1 MRELLALLLLPLALI
16 LGCPGDDDDDST
28 VGDDDDDATAD
39 LDGDLVF
46 TDAHSYSYTG
56 ELMVDVVDLGAGQD
70 AELSWDQLTVD
81 VRGGAIDGPE
91 DIHSAALV
99 GFMLTQEEVLEA
111 IATNTLMQ
119 SDVGDY
125 RTFDNSGGVSSAM
138 LSDFAI
144 IGNAFDPAADFLVR
158 DTDWTWAVTLWSDMP
173 NGRNDIRTVMFLRP
187 MEDSETHEAAFTD
200 ATATLDFQVDLH
212 SADTLPTAPGLT
224 YTLDWSAVTRDSF
237 GNELNPASVDRLLVG
252 NAPGATLEEA
262 EAGFL
267 QYFDQSDDIYR
278 LEVFGTTSSS
288 LDGAVDLDGDTFP
301 GFTDDGIWLVGL
313 ESLAS
318 TSPAPLVM
326 GVVEVMVQ

>member
-1 MRELLALLLLPLALI
+1 MRDLIWLVVMAGLLFA
-16 LGCPGDDDDDST
+16 GCPGDDDDSA
-28 VGDDDDDATAD
+28 GDDDDDATAD

-46 TDAHSYSYTG
+46 TDANSYSYTG
-56 ELMVDVVDLGAGQD
+56 VLDVTSEDLAAGQD
-70 AELSWDQLTVD
+70 AEISWDQLTVD
-81 VRGGAIDGPE
+81 VRGGAIAGPA

-99 GFMLTQEEVLEA
+99 GFMLTADAVIEA

-125 RTFDNSGGVSSAM
+125 RTYDNSEGGSSAV

-144 IGNAFDPAADFLVR
+144 IGNAFDPAADFLPR
-158 DTDWTWAVTLWSDMP
+158 DTDWTWAVTLWSDMS
-173 NGRNDIRTVMFLRP
+173 NGRTDIRTVMFLEP
-187 MEDSETHEAAFTD
+187 EEDCENTAAAFTD
-200 ATATLDFQVDLH
+200 ATATLDFEVDLH
-212 SADTLPTAPGLT
+212 SAQTLPTAAGLT

-237 GNELNPASVDRLLVG
+237 GNEINPAGVDRILVG

-262 EAGFL
+262 EANFL

-278 LEVFGTTSSS
+278 LDVFGITSSD
-288 LDGAVDLDGDTFP
+288 LAGATDVDGDTFP
-301 GFTDDGIWLVGL
+301 GFTADGIWLVGL

-326 GVVEVMVQ
+326 GVVEVVE

>member
-1 MRELLALLLLPLALI
+1 MRDLSFLLLLPLALI
-16 LGCPGDDDDDST
+16 LGCPGDDDDSAA
-28 VGDDDDDATAD
+28 DDDDATAD

-56 ELMVDVVDLGAGQD
+56 ELDVEVVDLGAGEDVQ
-70 AELSWDQLTVD
+70 LSWDQLTVD

-99 GFMLTQEEVLEA
+99 GFMLTQQEVIDA
-111 IATNTLMQ
+111 IAMNALLQ
-119 SDVGDY
+119 SDVGAY
-125 RTFDNSGGVSSAM
+125 YTFDNSAGLSSAM
-138 LSDFAI
+138 LSEFSI
-144 IGNAFDPAADFLVR
+144 IGNAFDPAEGFVVR

-173 NGRNDIRTVMFLRP
+173 NGRNDIRTVMFLKP
-187 MEDSETHEAAFTD
+187 EEDSETHEAAFTD
-200 ATATLDFQVDLH
+200 ATAILDFQVDLH
-212 SADTLPTAPGLT
+212 SAATLPTAPGLT
-224 YTLDWSAVTRDSF
+224 YTLDWSAVTQDSF

-262 EAGFL
+262 EADFL

-278 LEVFGTTSSS
+278 LEVFGTTSSP
-288 LDGAVDLDGDTFP
+288 LAGAVDVDGDTFP
-301 GFTDDGIWLVGL
+301 GFTDDGVWLVGL